1 MDVYTLNWKQNLSLK
16 IVLINLNIMN
26 AETFFI
32 VLEISHDGNIAE
44 SLDVRLPKYSHII
57 QDSRAKVSSCSP
69 QLYICIY
76 CPCFQGVGVE
86 KCEANSDQEADGV
99 PPLGPRSDN
108 SPVSKFKFVPKV
120 LYKT

>member
-26 AETFFI
+26 AETFSI

-86 KCEANSDQEADGV
+86 KCEANGDQEADCV
-99 PPLGPRSDN
+99 PSLGPRSDN
-108 SPVSKFKFVPKV
+108 SPVSKFVPQV
-120 LYKT
+120 FYKT